1 MATAVVL
8 LVTAACGS
16 EQNGDATAIEADT
29 AETAQ
34 AEEPS
39 PAIEGDAAATDAA
52 QTEAEA
58 PSPAVADEP
67 AQMFTTPTGISCSRR
82 ESDVV
87 PDRPTFSEPPELALD
102 EGVAYSATLETS
114 CGTIVLEL
122 DAENAPIT
130 TNNFV
135 VLTCAGFYDG
145 ITFHRAVPGFVIQG
159 GDPLGTGTG
168 GPGYAFE
175 DRASR

>member
-67 AQMFTTPTGISCSRR
+67 AQMFTTPNG
-82 ESDVV
+82 
-87 PDRPTFSEPPELALD
+87 
-102 EGVAYSATLETS
+102 
-114 CGTIVLEL
+114 
-122 DAENAPIT
+122 
-130 TNNFV
+130 NFV
-135 VLTCAGFYDG
+135 L
-145 ITFHRAVPGFVIQG
+145 
-159 GDPLGTGTG
+159 
-168 GPGYAFE
+168 
-175 DRASR
+175 